1 MWDTQVH
8 SRPPSLP
15 GEREAR
21 LCCPMGWLLR
31 PWKLG
36 TFLECVTLVIGKG
49 AAHTVSRKRLPRSPT
64 PPPQM
69 QLPSEPGP

>member
-36 TFLECVTLVIGKG
+36 TFLESRMCHACHRKG
-49 AAHTVSRKRLPRSPT
+49 GRSHRESEEA
-64 PPPQM
+64 PPLSNPPAPNATAQ
-69 QLPSEPGP
+69 